1 MSRIRRL
8 GGPPALPP
16 RLDPDAWPRFTIV
29 HLEAPPSLTLA
40 RLRAHP
46 LP

>member
-1 MSRIRRL
+1 MSRICPL

-16 RLDPDAWPRFTIV
+16 GLDPDPWPGFMIV

-40 RLRAHP
+40 QLRAHP